1 MGCCGFPVRK
11 EVYYGKFDCIEI
23 QKTFY
28 SMPEIKTAIR
38 WKLEAPESFVFTLKA
53 PQHITHP
60 ASSPTYR
67 KCKKDY
73 GKRENYGF
81 FKNTQEIKRAY
92 QDFKEFALELGVKY
106 ILFQT
111 PPSFKPDEKN
121 MASLINFFVERQKDP
136 FTFVL
141 ELRGWQKSHVERLN
155 MRIKFIHC
163 VDPFTSSAVTEDT
176 IYWRLHGKNGYNY
189 KYNDNDLCR
198 LIKMVENKKGFI
210 FFNNIY
216 MWEDALRFKEVYEK
230 K

>member
-11 EVYYGKFDCIEI
+11 EIYYGKFDCIEI
-23 QKTFY
+23 QRTFY

-38 WKLEAPESFVFTLKA
+38 WKLEAPEGFIFTLKA

-73 GKRENYGF
+73 GRRENYGF
-81 FKNTQEIKRAY
+81 FKDTLEIKRAY
-92 QDFKEFALELGVKY
+92 HDLREFALKLGVNY

-111 PPSFKPDEKN
+111 PSSFKPNKRN
-121 MASLINFFVERQKDP
+121 IANLINFFAKRQKDP
-136 FTFVL
+136 FIFVL
-141 ELRGWQKSHVERLN
+141 ELRGWEEVYVKRLI
-155 MRIKFIHC
+155 REIKFIQC
-163 VDPFTSSAVTEDT
+163 VDPFKSSAVTQNI

-189 KYNDNDLCR
+189 KYTKNDLNR
-198 LIKMVENKKGFI
+198 FIEMIKGKKGFM
-210 FFNNIY
+210 FFNNAY
-216 MWEDALRFKEVYEK
+216 MWEDALKFKEIYEK